1 MKFLVVL
8 LAVVAAFVYDESLA
22 SQLTAFS
29 FGAYCEINDINNW
42 NTGAIS
48 E

>member
-8 LAVVAAFVYDESLA
+8 LALAAAFEYDEGLA
-22 SQLTAFS
+22 NQLTAFS
-29 FGAYCEINDINNW
+29 FGAYCEVVDITNW